1 MFPEVRKKEIVKTKP
16 KPRKASGVKKTGK
29 LRRKVKCQ
37 NLHSGKSHQNYTSFV
52 GNFATY
58 THQHRNNGR
67 ISILY
72 LLHVNMTNFF
82 FQTHHSLLLSCR
94 ENGNM
99 TL

>member
-16 KPRKASGVKKTGK
+16 KSRKASGVKKTGK
-29 LRRKVKCQ
+29 LRRKIKCQ

-67 ISILY
+67 ISI
-72 LLHVNMTNFF
+72 
-82 FQTHHSLLLSCR
+82 QPK
-94 ENGNM
+94 NGSSNICFM
-99 TL
+99 ST